1 MLGADM
7 STRLLLTHIILM
19 TVLQMI
25 AIWNVF
31 DARTAPAR
39 YLSAAMVALL
49 TGRRHL
55 ESDSASAAAPRDP
68 IATSRAALAGF
79 TSRRGARPFC
89 FYRDRNDCSQFAE
102 SW

>member
-7 STRLLLTHIILM
+7 TRFAACSQIVVLLM
-19 TVLQMI
+19 FQML

-49 TGRRHL
+49 T
-55 ESDSASAAAPRDP
+55 AAVIWRV
-68 IATSRAALAGF
+68 IQLRQRLRAI
-79 TSRRGARPFC
+79 P
-89 FYRDRNDCSQFAE
+89 
-102 SW
+102 

>member
-7 STRLLLTHIILM
+7 SKRSLLTHIVLM
-19 TVLQMI
+19 TVLQMM

-49 TGRRHL
+49 TAAVSWRVIQLRQRL
-55 ESDSASAAAPRDP
+55 RASR
-68 IATSRAALAGF
+68 
-79 TSRRGARPFC
+79 
-89 FYRDRNDCSQFAE
+89 
-102 SW
+102 

>member
-1 MLGADM
+1 
-7 STRLLLTHIILM
+7 M

-49 TGRRHL
+49 T
-55 ESDSASAAAPRDP
+55 AAVIWRV
-68 IATSRAALAGF
+68 IQLRQRLRAI
-79 TSRRGARPFC
+79 R
-89 FYRDRNDCSQFAE
+89 
-102 SW
+102 

>member
-7 STRLLLTHIILM
+7 SKRLLLTHIVLM
-19 TVLQMI
+19 TVLQML

-49 TGRRHL
+49 T
-55 ESDSASAAAPRDP
+55 AAVIWRV
-68 IATSRAALAGF
+68 IQLRQRLRAI
-79 TSRRGARPFC
+79 R
-89 FYRDRNDCSQFAE
+89 
-102 SW
+102 

>member
-7 STRLLLTHIILM
+7 SKRVLLAHILLM

-25 AIWNVF
+25 AIWNVY

-49 TGRRHL
+49 TAVVIWRVIQLRQRL
-55 ESDSASAAAPRDP
+55 
-68 IATSRAALAGF
+68 RAA
-79 TSRRGARPFC
+79 R
-89 FYRDRNDCSQFAE
+89 
-102 SW
+102 